1 MSSCFLSGPIDSSLR
16 NLRSLS
22 ILILDFNDL
31 ISAPVPEFFAEFE
44 NLTTLSFRNCN
55 LKGKF
60 PEKIFQVPKLQ
71 MLDVSENRLL
81 QGSLPEFPPNGSLR
95 TLLLRETS
103 FSGTLPHSI
112 GKLKMLSTID
122 LSYCRFNGTIPKSME
137 SLTRLE
143 ELGLSYN
150 NFSGP
155 ILSFNMAKK
164 LAVIA
169 LSKNLLTG
177 QITFTR
183 WEELLNLAFLDLNF
197 NSLEGSIPVSL
208 FYHPSLEQLLLSENQ
223 FSGQL
228 DEFSNVSSHIL
239 SVLDLSSNN
248 LEGAIPMSIFDFQGL
263 QSVSLSSNNFNG
275 SLQLNLIQQ
284 LANLEDLNLSDNS
297 MLIEYHATNSSSPLY
312 PQLSFLDLASGNLKV
327 FPDFLKNQSKL
338 YYLGLSDNQIH
349 GEIPN
354 WIWNLRSLFMLNLS
368 CNYLVNPDSPLP
380 NLSNLFVVD
389 LRSNQLQGPLPIL
402 KPNVNFVDFSWN
414 NFSSNIPI
422 NIGNWLPNTIFF
434 SLASNRFHG
443 SIPESICNA
452 APLEVLDLSNNSFSG
467 AIPRCLTSMNLG
479 VLDLK
484 GNSLTGTIPDTFSEQ
499 CALQTLDVNGN
510 LLDGKL
516 PESLANCT
524 KLEVL
529 DIGNI
534 KVEDAFPCYLKNLSM
549 LHVLVL
555 RSNNFYGPIGCPRL
569 NSTCPMLQILD
580 LASK

>member
-1 MSSCFLSGPIDSSLR
+1 MR
-16 NLRSLS
+16 
-22 ILILDFNDL
+22 
-31 ISAPVPEFFAEFE
+31 
-44 NLTTLSFRNCN
+44 
-55 LKGKF
+55 
-60 PEKIFQVPKLQ
+60 
-71 MLDVSENRLL
+71 
-81 QGSLPEFPPNGSLR
+81 
-95 TLLLRETS
+95 
-103 FSGTLPHSI
+103 
-112 GKLKMLSTID
+112 
-122 LSYCRFNGTIPKSME
+122 
-137 SLTRLE
+137 
-143 ELGLSYN
+143 
-150 NFSGP
+150 
-155 ILSFNMAKK
+155 
-164 LAVIA
+164 
-169 LSKNLLTG
+169 
-177 QITFTR
+177 
-183 WEELLNLAFLDLNF
+183 
-197 NSLEGSIPVSL
+197 VSL
-208 FYHPSLEQLLLSENQ
+208 FSSLFLMPLCSLFLSFCIYAVSGQCLGNQQSLLLQLKNTLVFNTALSTKLVHWDQNVNCSLWEGVTCDQRGVIGLDLSNESI
-223 FSGQL
+223 SGQL
-228 DEFSNVSSHIL
+228 DNSN
-239 SVLDLSSNN
+239 
-248 LEGAIPMSIFDFQGL
+248 
-263 QSVSLSSNNFNG
+263 
-275 SLQLNLIQQ
+275 
-284 LANLEDLNLSDNS
+284 
-297 MLIEYHATNSSSPLY
+297 
-312 PQLSFLDLASGNLKV
+312 
-327 FPDFLKNQSKL
+327 
-338 YYLGLSDNQIH
+338 
-349 GEIPN
+349 
-354 WIWNLRSLFMLNLS
+354 
-368 CNYLVNPDSPLP
+368 SPLP

-402 KPNVNFVDFSWN
+402 KPNVNFVDLSWN

-484 GNSLTGTIPDTFSEQ
+484 RNSLTGTIPDTFSEQ